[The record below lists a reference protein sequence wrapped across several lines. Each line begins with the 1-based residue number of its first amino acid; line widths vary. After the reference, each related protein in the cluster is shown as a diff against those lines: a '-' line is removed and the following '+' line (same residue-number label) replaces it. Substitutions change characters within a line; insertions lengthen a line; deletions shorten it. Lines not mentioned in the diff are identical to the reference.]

1 MQTALHL
8 FVYGCFVLACVFV
21 FQIQDWG
28 RAIDPPNVISKDEVR
43 VVYKSKVFC
52 EHDLYSRRYIQTHLT
67 FVCDYG
73 SLVSTALCSLL
84 LALHLWRGEDR
95 MHLGSGGWSGPG
107 NIGLWCYRSRIL
119 APPCNQ

>member
-8 FVYGCFVLACVFV
+8 FVYGCFVFACVFV

-43 VVYKSKVFC
+43 VVYKSKIHC
-52 EHDLYSRRYIQTHLT
+52 EVNRTQFIQTHLT

-84 LALHLWRGEDR
+84 RALHL
-95 MHLGSGGWSGPG
+95 
-107 NIGLWCYRSRIL
+107 
-119 APPCNQ
+119 

>member
-8 FVYGCFVLACVFV
+8 FVYGCFVFACVFV
-21 FQIQDWG
+21 LQIQDWG

-43 VVYKSKVFC
+43 VVYKSKVRC
-52 EHDLYSRRYIQTHLT
+52 KDLTQFIQTHLK

-84 LALHLWRGEDR
+84 LALHLWRGGDR
-95 MHLGSGGWSGPG
+95 MPLRSGGGLGP
-107 NIGLWCYRSRIL
+107 SIL
-119 APPCNQ
+119 ASGLIVHEYSRFLLISE

>member
-8 FVYGCFVLACVFV
+8 FVYGCFVFACVFV

-28 RAIDPPNVISKDEVR
+28 RAIDPPNVIRKDEVR

-52 EHDLYSRRYIQTHLT
+52 EHDTHYIQTHLT

-84 LALHLWRGEDR
+84 LALHLWRGGDR
-95 MHLGSGGWSGPG
+95 MPLGSGGWSGPG
-107 NIGLWCYRSRIL
+107 NISLWCYLPRIL
-119 APPCNQ
+119 ALPCNQ